1 MVLRSAARGKGAAS
15 RERGAHPTRIR
26 RRCVPLE
33 LMLAALLFQFAGL
46 PQRAGAKVP
55 VAPDVLVVVLDDVG
69 EVDLTGLPLPN
80 LSDLAS
86 NGMRMRAAY
95 ANPTCDRTR
104 RSVLFGQWW
113 VERSGNS
120 CGALNG
126 DEPLL
131 SQTSLAEIVPAVRS
145 GLAGKWHLGAD
156 PTGGP
161 WECAPLVHGFD
172 AWIGGMPGNVAECG
186 GTDYD
191 LWTRVDACGSALSSQ
206 YEPEATSA
214 ALSSWWTGTNGTRL
228 GVLSL
233 NLAHAPFHVPPAH
246 LLPSGYP
253 TPTNQRQRYEAMIVA
268 YDTLLGQVLA
278 GLNPQNTLV
287 IVLGDNGTP
296 PNAGGGP
303 KSKGTV
309 FERGIH
315 VPMICAA
322 SWIQP
327 GESSA
332 LVHAV
337 DVYATVADYY
347 GKAALPTDG
356 LSLRPLLEG
365 QPFAGHDYVLCG
377 NSDEVCARSASRKLR
392 RLASGLEEF
401 YDLALDPGENVN
413 RIGSPAYAADVAAH
427 RAWLDAHLP

>member
-1 MVLRSAARGKGAAS
+1 MV
-15 RERGAHPTRIR
+15 
-26 RRCVPLE
+26 V
-33 LMLAALLFQFAGL
+33 MLAALLLQLTRPAV
-46 PQRAGAKVP
+46 RALESVP
-55 VAPDVLVVVLDDVG
+55 TAPNVLVVVLDDVG
-69 EVDLTGLPLPN
+69 EVDTQALPLPN
-80 LSDLAS
+80 LANLAAH
-86 NGMRMRAAY
+86 GLRMRAAY
-95 ANPTCDRTR
+95 ASPTCDRTR
-104 RSVLFGQWW
+104 RSIHFGQWW
-113 VERSGNS
+113 VAPSGNS
-120 CGALNG
+120 CGVVNG
-126 DEPLL
+126 NEPLL
-131 SQTSLAEIVPAVRS
+131 SQTSLAELVPAVPS
-145 GLAGKWHLGAD
+145 CLAGKWHLGTD
-156 PTGGP
+156 PAGGP
-161 WECAPLVHGFD
+161 FECAALVHGYD
-172 AWIGGMPGNVAECG
+172 AWVGGMPGNVAECG

-191 LWTRVDACGSALSSQ
+191 LWTRVDACGSAPSTE
-206 YEPEATSA
+206 YEPEATTA
-214 ALSSWWTGTNGTRL
+214 ALVSWWTGTHGTRL
-228 GVLSL
+228 GVMSL

-253 TPTNQRQRYEAMIVA
+253 TPTNQRQRFEAMVVA

-278 GLNPQNTLV
+278 VLNPQNTLV

-327 GESSA
+327 GESLA

-337 DVYATVADYY
+337 DVYATVADYF
-347 GKAALPTDG
+347 GQGARPTDG

-377 NSDEVCARSASRKLR
+377 NSDEVCARSADRKLR
-392 RLASGLEEF
+392 RLASGAEEF

-413 RIGSPAYAADVAAH
+413 RIAAPAYAADVAAH